1 MFIEPI
7 CNTTSILQLWVYYLS
22 FNFLFIALLSVPSS
36 SVPLLALTS
45 ILGDIVNGLTLCTD
59 V

>member
-36 SVPLLALTS
+36 VPLLAITS

>member
-36 SVPLLALTS
+36 VLGYCKWPYSVH
-45 ILGDIVNGLTLCTD
+45 
-59 V
+59 